1 MPAISISFNRYL
13 LILLLQ
19 LLMIGAVHGQFPELT
34 DGQLDWLADRI
45 FQNECNSRFECL
57 TNWNEA
63 EDFPSLGI
71 GHFIWYRAGQNEA
84 FTETFP
90 ALLRY
95 YHETGLAVPNWIEAL
110 PNADSPWQ
118 SRQQFY
124 AEIDN
129 EEMQSL
135 RQFLA
140 DTTSVQVDFIVTKLS
155 DSVPSILS
163 EVSDLQRQAIES
175 SLYHLGQSHP
185 PYGIYALI
193 DYLHFKGTGVDKN
206 ERYQGQAWGLL
217 QVLQQMQGSAASL
230 ENFVESA
237 AVVLERRVANA
248 PPERNEQRWLAGWK
262 ARLLTYL
269 PPAVEH

>member
-1 MPAISISFNRYL
+1 MPAISTSFNRYL

-19 LLMIGAVHGQFPELT
+19 LLMIGTARSQFPVLSDT
-34 DGQLDWLADRI
+34 QLEWLGDRI

-57 TNWNEA
+57 TSWNQA

-71 GHFIWYRAGQNEA
+71 GHFIWYRAGQYEV
-84 FTETFP
+84 FSETFP
-90 ALLRY
+90 ALLEH
-95 YHETGLAVPNWIEAL
+95 YHDTGLRLPDWIEAL

-124 AEIDN
+124 AEIN
-129 EEMQSL
+129 SAEMQSL

-140 DTTSVQVDFIVTKLS
+140 DTTSVQVDFIVAKLL

-163 EVSDLQRQAIES
+163 EVNDSQHQAITS
-175 SLYHLGQSHP
+175 TLYHIGQSHP

-206 ERYQGQAWGLL
+206 ERYGGQAWGLL
-217 QVLQQMQGSAASL
+217 QVLQQMQGATVTLESFVASAAI
-230 ENFVESA
+230 
-237 AVVLERRVANA
+237 VLERRVANA
-248 PPERNEQRWLAGWK
+248 PLERDEQRWLPGWK
-262 ARLLTYL
+262 NRLLTYL
-269 PPAVEH
+269 PPAVEQ